1 MAIAIANNAVNKKQR
16 ALFQRGF
23 KAWCENTS
31 ESMRT
36 KLGLETYDPISA
48 YELAEKV
55 GVRVWQLK
63 DVEDLPDTT
72 LRHLSSSDG
81 DEWSAVTVSYDGINV
96 IIVNPRHSV
105 GRTSSDLMHELSHVV
120 LGHTAGKTFV
130 IGDLMMREYDEKQEA
145 EADWL
150 AGTLLLPRKALEHI
164 KYNRITNDDVLQTY
178 RVSSQLFNYRCR
190 MTAINRQYGR

>member
-1 MAIAIANNAVNKKQR
+1 MAIAVENNTVGKKQQ

-23 KAWCENTS
+23 KTWCENTS

-36 KLGLETYDPISA
+36 KLGLEIYDPIPA
-48 YELAEKV
+48 YELAEKL
-55 GVRVWQLK
+55 GVSVWRLQ

-72 LRHLSSSDG
+72 LQYLSSSDG

-96 IIVNPRHSV
+96 IIVNPRHSI
-105 GRTSSDLMHELSHVV
+105 GRTSSDLMHELSHVI
-120 LGHTAGKTFV
+120 LGHAAGKTFV

-164 KYNRITNDDVLQTY
+164 KYNRIPNEDVLQFY
-178 RVSSQLFNYRCR
+178 RVSTQLFNYRCR
-190 MTAINRQYGR
+190 MTAINRQYSR